1 MGLRSVRPWVLR
13 QAAQLSP
20 QAAGLLRGALRAL
33 ASVPLQAEKSQEALR
48 GSPKVS
54 RQQALQKQ
62 AAVSPVLQLA
72 VRQVSMRQEAA
83 VPSFAR
89 ARSP

>member
-1 MGLRSVRPWVLR
+1 M
-13 QAAQLSP
+13 
-20 QAAGLLRGALRAL
+20 RGALRAL

-54 RQQALQKQ
+54 RQEALRRQ
-62 AAVSPVLQLA
+62 AAVSPPA